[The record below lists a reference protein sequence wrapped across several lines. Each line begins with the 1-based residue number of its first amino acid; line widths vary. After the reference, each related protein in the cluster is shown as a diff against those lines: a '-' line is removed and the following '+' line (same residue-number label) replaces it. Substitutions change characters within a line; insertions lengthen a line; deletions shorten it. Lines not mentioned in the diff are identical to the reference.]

1 MHTIQ
6 KIIGTLIFILI
17 LFLITTTAFLIIRY
31 MINLK
36 IVLLY
41 IGCIAL
47 IGLLI
52 ILLKGGFNT

>member
-17 LFLITTTAFLIIRY
+17 LFLITTTSFLIIRY

-52 ILLKGGFNT
+52 ILLKGK

>member
-52 ILLKGGFNT
+52 ILLKGK

>member
-17 LFLITTTAFLIIRY
+17 LFLITTTSFLIIRY

-47 IGLLI
+47 IGLLM
-52 ILLKGGFNT
+52 ILLKGK